1 MNADVKGF
9 AMDPVDVHTPRRIP
23 PHKAHVTQ
31 RRLEDHRD
39 VLQSPEGGNAAASH
53 VKADQA
59 TQAEK
64 LKMIEDALKLQLALG
79 RAA

>member
-39 VLQSPEGGNAAASH
+39 SPEGGNAAASH